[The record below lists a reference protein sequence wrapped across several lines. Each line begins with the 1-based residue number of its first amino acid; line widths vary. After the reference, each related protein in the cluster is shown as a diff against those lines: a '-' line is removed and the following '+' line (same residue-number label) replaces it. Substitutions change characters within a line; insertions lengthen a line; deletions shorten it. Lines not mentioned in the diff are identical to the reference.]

1 MTLTSGALMF
11 RNLFLFWILTM
22 LVGNPLIAV
31 LIIAAFYLAIDVRYF
46 GVTRKLIGL
55 VQDESAIRDL
65 KQQVAINPSNAT
77 ALKDLGRLCVR
88 KKRYQT
94 ARHYLEQAIDRL
106 EDSDEANYF
115 LGLAYLKTGREDEG
129 LSRINKALAL
139 NPRLL
144 YGEPYLRLGEYYL
157 EHDKRA
163 EALTMLNHFKEIH
176 SSSSEGFYQLGRLYL
191 KLGDHEKAREMFKK
205 AYEVFKM
212 SPWYKKKI
220 DRPWAWKA
228 WFKMKLG

>member
-1 MTLTSGALMF
+1 ML
-11 RNLFLFWILTM
+11 RNLFLFSILTM
-22 LVGNPLIAV
+22 LIGNPLIAL
-31 LIIAAFYLAIDVRYF
+31 LILVAFYLAVDIGYF
-46 GVTRKLIGL
+46 GITRKLLNL
-55 VQDESAIRDL
+55 VYDETTIRDL
-65 KQQVAINPSNAT
+65 KEQVAINPSNAS

-94 ARHYLEQAIDRL
+94 ASHYLEQAINRL

-129 LSRINKALAL
+129 LAQINKALAL

-157 EHDKRA
+157 GHDKRA
-163 EALTMLNHFKEIH
+163 EALNMLNHFKEIH

-191 KLGDHEKAREMFKK
+191 KLGDHEKAHEMFRK
-205 AYEVFKM
+205 AYEVFRM

-228 WFKMKLG
+228 WVMMKIG

>member
-1 MTLTSGALMF
+1 MF

-22 LVGNPLIAV
+22 LFGNPLIAI
-31 LIIAAFYLAIDVRYF
+31 LIIIAFYVAVDIRYF
-46 GVTRKLIGL
+46 GITRSLIGL
-55 VQDESAIRDL
+55 VRDETTIRDL
-65 KQQVAINPSNAT
+65 KQQVALNPGNAA

-88 KKRYQT
+88 KRRYQT
-94 ARHYLEQAIDRL
+94 ASHYLEQAIPRM

-115 LGLAYLKTGREDEG
+115 LGMAYLKIGREEEG
-129 LSRINKALAL
+129 LARIQKALSL

-157 EHDKRA
+157 DHDKRA
-163 EALTMLNHFKEIH
+163 EALTLLNHFKEIH

-191 KLGDHEKAREMFKK
+191 KLGDHEKAHEMFRK
-205 AYEVFKM
+205 ANEVFKM

-228 WFKMKLG
+228 WFKMKMG

>member
-1 MTLTSGALMF
+1 ML
-11 RNLFLFWILTM
+11 RNIFLFSILTM
-22 LVGNPLIAV
+22 LFGNPLIAI
-31 LIIAAFYLAIDVRYF
+31 LIIVAIYLAFDVRYL
-46 GVTRKLIGL
+46 GVTRRLFGLI
-55 VQDESAIRDL
+55 QDESTIRDL
-65 KQQVAINPSNAT
+65 KQQVAINPSNAS

-115 LGLAYLKTGREDEG
+115 LGRAYLKTGREDEG
-129 LSRINKALAL
+129 IARIHKALAL

-157 EHDKRA
+157 EHDKRTK
-163 EALTMLNHFKEIH
+163 ALNMLNHFKEIH
-176 SSSSEGFYQLGRLYL
+176 SSSSEGFYQLGLLYL
-191 KLGDHEKAREMFKK
+191 KLDDHEKAQEMFRK
-205 AYEVFKM
+205 AYEVFKV

-228 WFKMKLG
+228 WLKTKIG